1 MTTRTLSRLSALL
14 WLLACGWAVAL
25 AVDLQRPDAA
35 RAAVWAV
42 ALLHLG
48 GALGLSRTVATRA
61 TVAEEDAAEWRAK
74 WGGEV
79 GPYKIALTR
88 IVWAIEE
95 ARPNVHGRPARVD
108 APDLLLRAERIARGA
123 RSLGHP

>member
-48 GALGLSRTVATRA
+48 GALRLSVVLRNRA
-61 TVAEEDAAEWRAK
+61 IAAEEDAAEWRTK
-74 WGGEV
+74 WGSEV
-79 GPYKIALTR
+79 GPYKLALTR
-88 IVWAIEE
+88 VVWALEE

>member
-48 GALGLSRTVATRA
+48 GALVLSRTVATRA

-79 GPYKIALTR
+79 GPYKLALTR
-88 IVWAIEE
+88 VVWALEE
-95 ARPNVHGRPARVD
+95 ARPNAHGRPARVE

>member
-1 MTTRTLSRLSALL
+1 MTTRTLSRVSALL
-14 WLLACGWAVAL
+14 WLLTCMWVGVLAL
-25 AVDLQRPDAA
+25 ELQLTGDGR
-35 RAAVWAV
+35 AVWPT
-42 ALLHLG
+42 LLVHLA
-48 GALGLSRTVATRA
+48 GALWLSRVIRQRA
-61 TVAEEDAAEWRAK
+61 IAAEEDAAEWRAK

-79 GPYKIALTR
+79 GPYKLALTR
-88 IVWAIEE
+88 VVWALEE